1 MHPAA
6 PGSIPGSTSIPLE
19 LECPSS
25 DSGFH
30 SQLSPVFAFTHTSSE
45 EPIPSRVQLDV
56 DNTRT
61 RWDGPATNSPR
72 HARLAAVL
80 MKQGNLEVGNATIPA
95 SVSSVG
101 HPT

>member
-61 RWDGPATNSPR
+61 R